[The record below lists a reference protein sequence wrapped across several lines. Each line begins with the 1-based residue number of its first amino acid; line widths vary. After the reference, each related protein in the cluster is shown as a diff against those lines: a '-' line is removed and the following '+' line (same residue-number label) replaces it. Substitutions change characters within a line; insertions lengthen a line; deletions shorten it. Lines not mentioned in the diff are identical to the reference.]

1 MANPEKSCQRV
12 DGEKEFV
19 CRGAICVIV
28 DKETAAAILAPI
40 GDGVGV
46 DGRADEDA
54 VGDLF
59 RELRFQRKSVFRAEL
74 RAAMGEEI
82 GDSDTWSWSQL
93 AEVAR
98 DYLIE
103 TGKDLEP
110 MAILIEASTR
120 LDGVA
125 GIEASMTLLAD
136 LIETYWDDNLYPPED
151 EEDGIEARFQ
161 PLSGLSGGSG
171 DKDGT
176 LIMPLRR
183 VVLAGDPVT
192 GELRYID
199 RVTADAQFAASQSSS
214 SDNKAQLAAEA
225 NEAFTAIEAL
235 ARRLSGR
242 ALRKAIE
249 SLAAGEAG
257 WRRAVS
263 FISERTKPRF
273 PSASR
278 VSDELRSMREWLE
291 GLAKL
296 VPEEAGEDA
305 EAEAAT
311 GAEGEAGG
319 GPIGQGAGGA
329 MVLGRISNRADA
341 LRAVTAAAEY
351 FERFEPHAPMG
362 ATLREVDRRARMSL
376 ADLLEELIPDSDTRE
391 TFYWRSG
398 IRPPQPPVEAEEY

>member
-1 MANPEKSCQRV
+1 
-12 DGEKEFV
+12 
-19 CRGAICVIV
+19 VIV
-28 DKETAAAILAPI
+28 DEETAAAILAPI
-40 GDGVGV
+40 GDEPGVGV
-46 DGRADEDA
+46 DGRADEEA
-54 VGDLF
+54 AGDLF

-74 RAAMGEEI
+74 RAAMGEDS
-82 GDSDTWSWSQL
+82 GDSDTWSWTQL

-125 GIEASMTLLAD
+125 GVEAAMTVLAD
-136 LIETYWDDNLYPPED
+136 LVEAYWESGLYPPED
-151 EEDGIEARFQ
+151 EEDGVDARFQ
-161 PLSGLSGGSG
+161 PLTGLSGGSG
-171 DKDGT
+171 DKEGT

-183 VVLAGDPVT
+183 LVLGGDPVT

-214 SDNKAQLAAEA
+214 SENKAQMAADA
-225 NEAFTAIEAL
+225 NAAFAAMEAL

-242 ALRKAIE
+242 AVQRTIV
-249 SLAAGEAG
+249 SLTAAETA

-278 VSDELRSMREWLE
+278 VSDELRAMREWLT

-296 VPEEAGEDA
+296 VPEEAEEAIADEGSGES
-305 EAEAAT
+305 AASDG
-311 GAEGEAGG
+311 GA
-319 GPIGQGAGGA
+319 GPIGQAAGGA
-329 MVLGRISNRADA
+329 MVLGKIANRADA
-341 LRAVTAAAEY
+341 LRAVIAAADY

-362 ATLREVDRRARMSL
+362 ATLREVDRRARMSM

-398 IRPPQPPVEAEEY
+398 IRPPQPPAEAEEY

>member
-1 MANPEKSCQRV
+1 
-12 DGEKEFV
+12 
-19 CRGAICVIV
+19 VIV
-28 DKETAAAILAPI
+28 NEETAAAILAVI
-40 GDGVGV
+40 GDGDGVGI
-46 DGRADEDA
+46 DGREDEGEA
-54 VGDLF
+54 GDLF
-59 RELRFQRKSVFRAEL
+59 RELRFQRKAVFRAEL
-74 RAAMGEEI
+74 RAAMGEET
-82 GDSDTWSWSQL
+82 GESDTWSWSQL

-120 LDGVA
+120 LDGVP
-125 GIEASMTLLAD
+125 GVEASMETLAQLV
-136 LIETYWDDNLYPPED
+136 ETYWDYNLYPPED
-151 EEDGIEARFQ
+151 EEDGVEARFQ

-171 DKDGT
+171 DKEGT

-183 VVLAGDPVT
+183 MVLGGDSLT

-199 RVTADAQFAASQSSS
+199 RVTADAQFASSQSSTA
-214 SDNKAQLAAEA
+214 DNKGQLAADA
-225 NEAFTAIEAL
+225 QQAFADIEAL

-242 ALRKAIE
+242 TLKKTVA
-249 SLAAGEAG
+249 SLAAAEAA
-257 WRRAVS
+257 WRRTIS

-278 VSDELRSMREWLE
+278 VSDELRGMREWLE
-291 GLAKL
+291 GLLKL
-296 VPEEAGEDA
+296 VPEEAEDDG
-305 EAEAAT
+305 AAT
-311 GAEGEAGG
+311 AEEGGDGDIGLAAGG
-319 GPIGQGAGGA
+319 PATGGA

-398 IRPPQPPVEAEEY
+398 IRPPAPVETAEY

>member
-1 MANPEKSCQRV
+1 
-12 DGEKEFV
+12 
-19 CRGAICVIV
+19 VIV
-28 DKETAAAILAPI
+28 DEETAAAILAPI
-40 GDGVGV
+40 DGGVGV

-54 VGDLF
+54 AGDLF

-74 RAAMGEEI
+74 RAAMGEES

-125 GIEASMTLLAD
+125 GVEAAMTVLAD
-136 LIETYWDDNLYPPED
+136 LVEAYWEEGLYPPED
-151 EEDGIEARFQ
+151 EEDGVDARFQ
-161 PLSGLSGGSG
+161 PLTGLSGGSG
-171 DKDGT
+171 DKEGT

-183 VVLAGDPVT
+183 LVLGGDPVT

-214 SDNKAQLAAEA
+214 SDNKAQLAADA
-225 NEAFTAIEAL
+225 NAAYAAIEGL

-242 ALRKAIE
+242 AVQRTIV
-249 SLAAGEAG
+249 SLTAAETA

-278 VSDELRSMREWLE
+278 VSDELRAMREWLT

-296 VPEEAGEDA
+296 VPEEAEEAPASVDA
-305 EAEAAT
+305 QAGAAI
-311 GAEGEAGG
+311 EGG
-319 GPIGQGAGGA
+319 GGAIGQTAGGA
-329 MVLGRISNRADA
+329 MVLGQIGNRADA
-341 LRAVTAAAEY
+341 LRAVIAAAEY

-362 ATLREVDRRARMSL
+362 ATLREVDRRARMSM

-398 IRPPQPPVEAEEY
+398 IRPPQPPAEAEEY

>member
-1 MANPEKSCQRV
+1 
-12 DGEKEFV
+12 
-19 CRGAICVIV
+19 VIV
-28 DKETAAAILAPI
+28 DQETAAAILAAI
-40 GDGVGV
+40 GDGDGVGI
-46 DGRADEDA
+46 DGRQDEGA
-54 VGDLF
+54 AGDLF

-74 RAAMGEEI
+74 RAAMGEETS
-82 GDSDTWSWSQL
+82 DSDTWSWSQL

-98 DYLIE
+98 DYLTE

-120 LDGVA
+120 LDGVP
-125 GIEASMTLLAD
+125 GVEASMNLLAE
-136 LIETYWDDNLYPPED
+136 LVETYWDYNLYPPED
-151 EEDGIEARFQ
+151 EEDGVEARFQ

-183 VVLAGDPVT
+183 MVLGGDSVT

-199 RVTADAQFAASQSSS
+199 RVTADAQFASAQGSTA
-214 SDNKAQLAAEA
+214 DNKGQLATDAEQ
-225 NEAFTAIEAL
+225 AFADIEAL

-242 ALRKAIE
+242 TLKKTVE
-249 SLAAGEAG
+249 SLAAAETA
-257 WRRAVS
+257 WRRTIS

-278 VSDELRSMREWLE
+278 VSDELRGMREWLE
-291 GLAKL
+291 GLLKL
-296 VPEEAGEDA
+296 VPEEPEEDA
-305 EAEAAT
+305 SAAAGNDGT
-311 GAEGEAGG
+311 EGEAT
-319 GPIGQGAGGA
+319 GPGMVSAAGGA

-341 LRAVTAAAEY
+341 LRAVTAAADY

-398 IRPPQPPVEAEEY
+398 IRPPAAPADAEY

>member
-1 MANPEKSCQRV
+1 M
-12 DGEKEFV
+12 
-19 CRGAICVIV
+19 IV
-28 DKETAAAILAPI
+28 DEETAAAILAPI
-40 GDGVGV
+40 GDEGGIGV

-59 RELRFQRKSVFRAEL
+59 RELRFQRKSIFRAEL
-74 RAAMGEEI
+74 RAAMGEES

-120 LDGVA
+120 MDGVA
-125 GIEASMTLLAD
+125 GVEASMGVLAG
-136 LIETYWDDNLYPPED
+136 LVETYWDAGLYPPED
-151 EEDGIEARFQ
+151 EEDGVEARFQ

-171 DKDGT
+171 DKEGT

-183 VVLAGDPVT
+183 LVLAGDGVN

-214 SDNKAQLAAEA
+214 SDNKASLAAEA
-225 NEAFTAIEAL
+225 NEAYAAIEAL
-235 ARRLSGR
+235 ARRLSSR
-242 ALRKAIE
+242 TLRRTID
-249 SLAAGEAG
+249 SLAGAEAA
-257 WRRAVS
+257 WRRTVA

-278 VSDELRSMREWLE
+278 VSDELRAMREWVE
-291 GLAKL
+291 GLAKFA
-296 VPEEAGEDA
+296 PEEADDA
-305 EAEAAT
+305 PADD
-311 GAEGEAGG
+311 GVPFGGDGEAGAG
-319 GPIGQGAGGA
+319 GAATAGAGGA

-398 IRPPQPPVEAEEY
+398 IRPPQPPADAEEY

>member
-1 MANPEKSCQRV
+1 
-12 DGEKEFV
+12 
-19 CRGAICVIV
+19 VIV
-28 DKETAAAILAPI
+28 DEETAAAILAEI
-40 GDGVGV
+40 GDGDGVGI
-46 DGRADEDA
+46 DGREDEGDA
-54 VGDLF
+54 GDLF

-74 RAAMGEEI
+74 RAAMGEDTT
-82 GDSDTWSWSQL
+82 DSDTWSWSQL

-110 MAILIEASTR
+110 MAILIEASVR
-120 LDGVA
+120 LDGVP
-125 GIEASMTLLAD
+125 GTEASMELLAQ
-136 LIETYWDDNLYPPED
+136 LVETYWDSNLYPPED
-151 EEDGIEARFQ
+151 EEDGVEARFQ

-183 VVLAGDPVT
+183 MVLGRDPSG

-199 RVTADAQFAASQSSS
+199 RVTAEAQFASSQTSTA
-214 SDNKAQLAAEA
+214 DNKGQVAADAQQ
-225 NEAFTAIEAL
+225 AFADIEAL

-242 ALRKAIE
+242 VYKTNIA
-249 SLAAGEAG
+249 SLAAAEAA
-257 WRRAVS
+257 WRRTIS

-278 VSDELRSMREWLE
+278 VSDELRGMREWLE
-291 GLAKL
+291 GLSKL
-296 VPEEAGEDA
+296 VPEEAEED
-305 EAEAAT
+305 
-311 GAEGEAGG
+311 GGEASSAVGADEGG
-319 GPIGQGAGGA
+319 ASAGAGPASGGA

-351 FERFEPHAPMG
+351 FEKFEPHAPMG

-376 ADLLEELIPDSDTRE
+376 ADLLVELIPDSDTRE

-398 IRPPQPPVEAEEY
+398 IRPPVAPDEEEED

>member
-1 MANPEKSCQRV
+1 VR
-12 DGEKEFV
+12 
-19 CRGAICVIV
+19 VIV
-28 DKETAAAILAPI
+28 DEETAAAILAPI
-40 GDGVGV
+40 DDGVGV
-46 DGRADEDA
+46 DGRVDEGE

-59 RELRFQRKSVFRAEL
+59 RELRFQRKSIFRAEL
-74 RAAMGEEI
+74 RAAMGEDPN
-82 GDSDTWSWSQL
+82 DSDSWTWPTL

-110 MAILIEASTR
+110 MAILIEATTR
-120 LDGVA
+120 LDGLA
-125 GIEASMTLLAD
+125 GVERAITLMAD
-136 LIETYWDDNLYPPED
+136 LVELYWDQGLYPPED
-151 EEDGIEARFQ
+151 EEDGVEARFQ

-171 DKDGT
+171 DKEGT

-183 VVLAGDPVT
+183 LVLGGDPVT

-199 RVTADAQFAASQSSS
+199 RVTADAQFAASQSSTA
-214 SDNKAQLAAEA
+214 DNKAQLAQDAQQ
-225 NEAFTAIEAL
+225 AFAAMEAL

-242 ALRKAIE
+242 AVRTAIE
-249 SLAAGEAG
+249 RLTATEAA
-257 WRRAVS
+257 WRRAIS

-278 VSDELRSMREWLE
+278 VSDELRNMREWME
-291 GLAKL
+291 GLAKHAPDDGGDDS
-296 VPEEAGEDA
+296 VEEAG
-305 EAEAAT
+305 AAAVGT
-311 GAEGEAGG
+311 MAGDVAGG
-319 GPIGQGAGGA
+319 GAAGGP
-329 MVLGRISNRADA
+329 MVLGKINNRADA

-362 ATLREVDRRARMSL
+362 PTLREVDRRARMSL

-398 IRPPQPPVEAEEY
+398 IKPPQPVEATEDY